1 MKQLRN
7 LPKDTE
13 LVSGGFEISNLT
25 LESVILTPINY
36 CGKIYKLGF
45 EHTDLEMPL
54 RHFKV
59 RQF

>member
-1 MKQLRN
+1 M
-7 LPKDTE
+7 PKDAE